1 MDFKFKGLI
10 YFDSKPIYSHI
21 LFPKMQLEMEKK
33 KKIMIKLVKEI

>member
-10 YFDSKPIYSHI
+10 YLNSKPIYSHI

-33 KKIMIKLVKEI
+33 NENHD